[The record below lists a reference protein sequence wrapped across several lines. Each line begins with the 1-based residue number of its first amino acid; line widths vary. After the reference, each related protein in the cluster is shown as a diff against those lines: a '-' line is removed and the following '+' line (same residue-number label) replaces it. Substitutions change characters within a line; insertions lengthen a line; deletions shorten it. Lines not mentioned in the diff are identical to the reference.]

1 MFSKTSLIFNDDN
14 SVYHLGLQAEQVA
27 STVIFVGDP
36 ERVPQVSKYFD
47 AIEHQ
52 VARRE
57 FVTHTG
63 RIGAHR
69 LSVISTGIGTDNIEI
84 VMNELDVLF
93 NFDIKEKSFKKNL
106 TALQILRLGTS
117 GSLQANI
124 PVDTLLATNA
134 AVGLD
139 SLLHFY
145 EYENTLYEIQLTDSL
160 SDYFEEKCEELILMP
175 YVFEADKQWF
185 KRFFNEAEGIQKG
198 ITVTCPGFYAPQ
210 GRVLRGA
217 VIEPK
222 LLNLLMKFSYKKQ
235 GLSNVEMETA
245 AIYGMSR
252 ILGHRAASLSV
263 LLANRAT
270 DTFSKNPQQ
279 AIEKLIEYGLKCLTA

>member
-1 MFSKTSLIFNDDN
+1 MFSKTTLIFNDDN
-14 SVYHLGLQAEQVA
+14 SVYHLGLLPEQVA
-27 STVIFVGDP
+27 STLIFVGDP
-36 ERVPQVSKYFD
+36 ERVPTVSKHFD

-63 RIGAHR
+63 RIGSQR

-93 NFDIKEKSFKKNL
+93 NFDIKEKTFKKNL
-106 TALQILRLGTS
+106 TSLQILRLGTS
-117 GSLQANI
+117 GSLQPEI
-124 PVDTLLATNA
+124 PVDTLLATQA

-145 EYENTLYEIQLTDSL
+145 EYENTSYEIQLTDSL
-160 SDYFEEKCEELILMP
+160 ADYFEEKCEELILMP
-175 YVFEADKQWF
+175 YVFEADKQWLQ
-185 KRFFNEAEGIQKG
+185 RFMNESAGVQKG
-198 ITVTCPGFYAPQ
+198 ITVTSPGFYAPQ

-222 LLNLLMKFSYKKQ
+222 LLSVLTKFRHKKQ
-235 GLSNVEMETA
+235 SLTNVEMETA
-245 AIYGMSR
+245 AIYGMAR

-270 DTFSKNPQQ
+270 DTFSANPQKS
-279 AIEKLIEYGLKCLTA
+279 IDKMIEYGLKCLLA